1 MSELVKH
8 SVSISGHRTSISLE
22 PEFWDLFTEYAE
34 QADLSL
40 NALVTE
46 IDATRTGNLSSAIRL
61 FVLHH
66 LLQENEKLNDRLS
79 TLEKPS

>member
-1 MSELVKH
+1 MSELIKH

-22 PEFWDLFTEYAE
+22 PEFWTLFTEYAE

-46 IDATRTGNLSSAIRL
+46 IDETRAGNLSSAIRL
-61 FVLHH
+61 FVLQN
-66 LLQENEKLNDRLS
+66 LLEERDKLAEDLRA
-79 TLEKPS
+79 LEKRP